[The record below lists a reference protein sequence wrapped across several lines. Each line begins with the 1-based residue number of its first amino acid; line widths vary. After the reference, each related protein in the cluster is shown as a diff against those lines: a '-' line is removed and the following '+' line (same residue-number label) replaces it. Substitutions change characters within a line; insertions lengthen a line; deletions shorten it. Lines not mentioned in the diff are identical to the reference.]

1 MNPAGA
7 HSSQDRSP
15 LFNSRNVN
23 ISTVIAEN
31 QTNHHFVLN
40 KSLTMENHDENF
52 QHKRSHIHFNRLWSV
67 WYAVIITFLQGY
79 LVVQGLRNYVDG
91 SLLHWRNGF
100 PATEL
105 SMQLIFC
112 ALTLLFLPLFLV
124 SALFKVGN
132 LANDGVKLSARK
144 TTCSSDPTSLFND
157 ETNSSTMKAL
167 WMHGVPISVFI
178 HIITALCLL
187 LPHLLLEAK
196 LIQNQILPKGMT
208 KLTQIFTPVYL

>member
-1 MNPAGA
+1 MNSAGA
-7 HSSQDRSP
+7 HTSKDQP
-15 LFNSRNVN
+15 VFNSRNVN
-23 ISTVIAEN
+23 ISTVIPES
-31 QTNHHFVLN
+31 QTSHQFILN
-40 KSLTMENHDENF
+40 KSLIMENHQAEDHN
-52 QHKRSHIHFNRLWSV
+52 QKKSHIHFNRLWSV
-67 WYAVIITFLQGY
+67 WYAVIVTILQGY
-79 LVVQGLRNYVDG
+79 LIVQGLRNYIGG

-100 PATEL
+100 PSTEL

-112 ALTLLFLPLFLV
+112 GLTLLFLPLFLV

-144 TTCSSDPTSLFND
+144 TTCSNDPTSLFND
-157 ETNSSTMKAL
+157 ENHSSTMKAL

-196 LIQNQILPKGMT
+196 LIQNQILPKGE
-208 KLTQIFTPVYL
+208 